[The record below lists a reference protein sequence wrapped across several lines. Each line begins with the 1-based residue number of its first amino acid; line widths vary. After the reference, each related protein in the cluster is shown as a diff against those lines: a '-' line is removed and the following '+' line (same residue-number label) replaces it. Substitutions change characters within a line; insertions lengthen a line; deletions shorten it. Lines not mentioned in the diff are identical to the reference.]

1 MLRGYDARQPFALL
15 PNVSNESANPP
26 RGKPVTRRT
35 VLSRRDAL
43 TAGERAS
50 AEARIADEVMA
61 LLAKLPKGT
70 VVGLYAAKGSEVATA
85 AIDAR
90 ARAAGLRVAYPIV
103 EGPLRLSFAE
113 AQIGELVPGPFGL
126 REPAASAT
134 RVALA
139 DVAAFLVPGVAFDR
153 SGGRIGWGRGY
164 YDATLAAAPA
174 AVRIGLAFECQVLD
188 RVERDPHDVVLHHV
202 VTEVASYRS

>member
-1 MLRGYDARQPFALL
+1 MALL
-15 PNVSNESANPP
+15 PTVSPESANPP

-50 AEARIADEVMA
+50 AETRIADAVMV
-61 LLAKLPKGT
+61 LLAKVPAGA
-70 VVGLYAAKGSEVATA
+70 VIGLYAAKGSEVATT

-103 EGPLRLSFAE
+103 ESGARQLAFAE
-113 AQIGELVPGPFGL
+113 AQVGELVPGPFGL
-126 REPAASAT
+126 REPGPSAV

-139 DVAAFLVPGVAFDR
+139 DVAAFVIPGVAFDR
-153 SGGRIGWGRGY
+153 SGGRIGWGRGH

-174 AVRIGLAFECQVLD
+174 ALRIGLAFECQVLD
-188 RVERDPHDVVLHHV
+188 RVERDPHDAVLHHV

>member
-1 MLRGYDARQPFALL
+1 ML

-43 TAGERAS
+43 TAGERAR
-50 AEARIADEVMA
+50 AEARITDEVMA
-61 LLAKLPKGT
+61 LVAKLPKGS
-70 VVGLYAAKGSEVATA
+70 VVALYAAKGSEVDTS

-90 ARAAGLRVAYPIV
+90 VRAAGFRVAYPIV
-103 EGPLRLSFAE
+103 ESGVRRLAFAE
-113 AQIGELVPGPFGL
+113 AQIYELVAGPYGL
-126 REPAASAT
+126 REPGASAA

-139 DVAAFLVPGVAFDR
+139 DIAAFVVPGVAFDR
-153 SGGRIGWGRGY
+153 SGGRIGWGRGH

-174 AVRIGLAFECQVLD
+174 ALRIGLAFECQVLD
-188 RVERDPHDVVLHHV
+188 RVERDPHDAVLHHV
-202 VTEVASYRS
+202 VTEVAAYRS

>member
-1 MLRGYDARQPFALL
+1 MLPFALL
-15 PNVSNESANPP
+15 SNVSNESANPP

-43 TAGERAS
+43 TAQERAA
-50 AEARIADEVMA
+50 AEARIADEVMG
-61 LLAKLPKGT
+61 LLAKVPAGR
-70 VVGLYAAKGSEVATA
+70 VVGLYAAKGSEVGTA

-103 EGPLRLSFAE
+103 ESGARQLAFAE
-113 AQIGELVPGPFGL
+113 ARVEELVVGPFGL
-126 REPAASAT
+126 REPAANAARVVLAEVSAF
-134 RVALA
+134 VI
-139 DVAAFLVPGVAFDR
+139 PGVAFDR
-153 SGGRIGWGRGY
+153 SGGRIGWGRGH

-174 AVRIGLAFECQVLD
+174 ALRIGLAFECQVLD
-188 RVERDPHDVVLHHV
+188 RVEHDPHDAVLHHV

>member
-1 MLRGYDARQPFALL
+1 VLPFALL
-15 PNVSNESANPP
+15 SNVSNESANPP

-43 TAGERAS
+43 TVGERAS
-50 AEARIADEVMA
+50 AEARIADQLMA
-61 LLAKLPKGT
+61 LLAKVPAGS
-70 VVGLYAAKGSEVATA
+70 VIGLYAAKGSEVATE

-103 EGPLRLSFAE
+103 ESAARQLGFAE
-113 AQIGELVPGPFGL
+113 ARVEELVPGPFGL
-126 REPAASAT
+126 REPAAST
-134 RVALA
+134 VRVALA
-139 DVAAFLVPGVAFDR
+139 EIAAFVIPGVAFDR
-153 SGGRIGWGRGY
+153 SGGRIGWGRGH

-174 AVRIGLAFECQVLD
+174 ALRIGLAFECQVLD
-188 RVERDPHDVVLHHV
+188 RVERDPHDAILHHV

>member
-1 MLRGYDARQPFALL
+1 M
-15 PNVSNESANPP
+15 SNESANPP

-50 AEARIADEVMA
+50 AEARIAEEVMA
-61 LLAKLPKGT
+61 LLAKVPAGR
-70 VVGLYAAKGSEVATA
+70 VVALYAAKGSEVATV

-103 EGPLRLSFAE
+103 ESGVRRLAFAE
-113 AQIGELVPGPFGL
+113 ARIDELVPGPFGL
-126 REPAASAT
+126 REPGASAA

-139 DVAAFLVPGVAFDR
+139 EIAAFVIPGVAFDR
-153 SGGRIGWGRGY
+153 SGGRIGWGRGH

-174 AVRIGLAFECQVLD
+174 ALRIGLAFECQVLD
-188 RVERDPHDVVLHHV
+188 RVERDPHDAVLHHV

>member
-1 MLRGYDARQPFALL
+1 MRPFALL
-15 PNVSNESANPP
+15 SNVPNESANPP

-50 AEARIADEVMA
+50 AEARIVDEVMG
-61 LLAKLPKGT
+61 LLAT
-70 VVGLYAAKGSEVATA
+70 VPAGSVIGLYAAKGSEVATA

-103 EGPLRLSFAE
+103 ESGARELGFAE
-113 AQIGELVPGPFGL
+113 ARVDELVPGPFGL
-126 REPAASAT
+126 REPAAST
-134 RVALA
+134 ERVPLA
-139 DVAAFLVPGVAFDR
+139 DVAAFVIPGVAFDR
-153 SGGRIGWGRGY
+153 SGGRIGWGRGH
-164 YDATLAAAPA
+164 YDATLASAPA
-174 AVRIGLAFECQVLD
+174 ALRIGLAFECQVLD
-188 RVERDPHDVVLHHV
+188 RVERDPHDAVLHHV